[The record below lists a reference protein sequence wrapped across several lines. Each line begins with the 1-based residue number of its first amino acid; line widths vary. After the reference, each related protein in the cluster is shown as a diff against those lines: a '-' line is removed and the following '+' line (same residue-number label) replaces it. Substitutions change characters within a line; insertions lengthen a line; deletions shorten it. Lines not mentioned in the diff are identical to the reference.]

1 VTLDVLSYLQASG
14 VADGWCADDVVEHVR
29 VQGLTLGCC
38 LGQCIGLFILVA
50 LDMLQGETL
59 ELFFE
64 VADGG
69 EVLHEH
75 RLLC

>member
-1 VTLDVLSYLQASG
+1 VALGVLSYLQAFR
-14 VADGWCADDVVEHVR
+14 VTDGWCADDMVEHVR
-29 VQGLTLGCC
+29 GQGLALSCC
-38 LGQCIGLFILVA
+38 LGQRIGLFVLVA

-64 VADGG
+64 AADGG
-69 EVLHEH
+69 EVLHQD